1 MKQFADFTQLKALK
15 KELDAESSPR
25 KPERKSKTV
34 VHPSIHEA
42 HARNE
47 GLTKGLRVRMMDSS
61 DEAVIIGFSEKGVQ
75 LEFPGGLVATVPKS
89 EFYVI
94 NRDEDLAMLRS
105 VSTSPEKKRPSR
117 PASAP
122 AESGAMTVDLHLD
135 KIPGADGVPQWAALD
150 CQLDWFRRVLREN
163 LKHKGRR
170 IVFIHGF
177 GDGTLK
183 EALQRELDEAFAL
196 SCSYTS
202 GTADN
207 YGPGTI
213 IVTIR

>member
-1 MKQFADFTQLKALK
+1 MKQFADFSQLKALK
-15 KELDAESSPR
+15 KELAAEP
-25 KPERKSKTV
+25 KPQWQARKSKTV

-47 GLTKGLRVRMMDSS
+47 GLAKGQRVRMMDTS
-61 DEAVIIGFSEKGVQ
+61 DEAVIIGFNEKGVQ
-75 LEFPGGLVATVPKS
+75 LEFPDGLIVTASKN
-89 EFYVI
+89 EFYVV

-105 VSTSPEKKRPSR
+105 VSSSPEKKRPLRAVS
-117 PASAP
+117 AS
-122 AESGAMTVDLHLD
+122 AESGTMTVDLHLD

-150 CQLDWFRRVLREN
+150 CQMDWFRRVLRDN
-163 LKHKGRR
+163 LKHKGRK

-196 SCSYTS
+196 SCSYTP

>member
-1 MKQFADFTQLKALK
+1 
-15 KELDAESSPR
+15 
-25 KPERKSKTV
+25 
-34 VHPSIHEA
+34 
-42 HARNE
+42 
-47 GLTKGLRVRMMDSS
+47 MMDSS

>member
-1 MKQFADFTQLKALK
+1 MKQFADFSQLKALK
-15 KELDAESSPR
+15 KELDAESAPQ

-47 GLTKGLRVRMMDSS
+47 GLSKGQRVRMMDTS
-61 DEAVIIGFSEKGVQ
+61 DEALIIGFNEKGVQ
-75 LEFPGGLVATVPKS
+75 LEFPDGLIVTAAKE

-105 VSTSPEKKRPSR
+105 VGTSPGKKRPSHQ
-117 PASAP
+117 PSAP
-122 AESGAMTVDLHLD
+122 AESGIMTVDLHLD

-163 LKHKGRR
+163 LKHKGRK

-183 EALQRELDEAFAL
+183 EALHRELDEAFAL
-196 SCSYTS
+196 SCSYTP

-207 YGPGTI
+207 YGPGTL